1 MNSYYDN
8 PYNGQR
14 FGGKQNQDV
23 ANWGYIILYLCVILG
38 SLIGNGLF
46 LFTIK
51 KNQHLRRSHHFLLS
65 SLAIRDL
72 IVTILVIPFA
82 MDSQVGYEAEIFF
95 LNFISIISQILVI
108 QINFFQAVKLL
119 EWTSGDVMCKFFT
132 FMNQVTIAVHGFTLV
147 FLLSFLYVW
156 YRKQEGYMTEDGHTV
171 IRKTM

>member
-1 MNSYYDN
+1 MSSYYHNYD
-8 PYNGQR
+8 GQR
-14 FGGKQNQDV
+14 FGSKQTQDV

-82 MDSQVGYEAEIFF
+82 MDSQVKKSDFMYFLFF
-95 LNFISIISQILVI
+95 NLDT
-108 QINFFQAVKLL
+108 
-119 EWTSGDVMCKFFT
+119 EM
-132 FMNQVTIAVHGFTLV
+132 
-147 FLLSFLYVW
+147 FLY
-156 YRKQEGYMTEDGHTV
+156 
-171 IRKTM
+171 KTFNNNSVFNRP

>member
-8 PYNGQR
+8 SYYDGQR
-14 FGGKQNQDV
+14 FSGKQNQDV
-23 ANWGYIILYLCVILG
+23 ANWGFIILYLCVILG

-82 MDSQVGYEAEIFF
+82 MDSQVGYETEIFRRSA
-95 LNFISIISQILVI
+95 LIL
-108 QINFFQAVKLL
+108 
-119 EWTSGDVMCKFFT
+119 
-132 FMNQVTIAVHGFTLV
+132 H
-147 FLLSFLYVW
+147 
-156 YRKQEGYMTEDGHTV
+156 
-171 IRKTM
+171 